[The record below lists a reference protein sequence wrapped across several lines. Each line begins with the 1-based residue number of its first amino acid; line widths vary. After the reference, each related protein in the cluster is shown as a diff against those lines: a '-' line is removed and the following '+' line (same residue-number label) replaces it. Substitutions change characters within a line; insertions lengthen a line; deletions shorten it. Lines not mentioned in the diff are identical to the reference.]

1 MNNSI
6 INNFVDSFIAFLFA
20 ISGPVAIMLSI
31 TSTNNIDPR
40 DVSIWLFGCFAV
52 NGFFSIILTLKNKQ
66 PLVLMWSIPGII
78 LIGYSLKNY
87 SLNDYASVREQL
99 PNLKKKWDPWNTIA
113 AWYLWCDIDPVPFVY

>member
-31 TSTNNIDPR
+31 TSTNNVDPR

-52 NGFFSIILTLKNKQ
+52 NGFFSIILTFKNKQ
-66 PLVLMWSIPGII
+66 PLVLMWSIPGMI
-78 LIGYSLKNY
+78 LIGYSLKNIFIIDG
-87 SLNDYASVREQL
+87 SKRSTKANAFFSGLG
-99 PNLKKKWDPWNTIA
+99 PKKNNCSI
-113 AWYLWCDIDPVPFVY
+113 

>member
-31 TSTNNIDPR
+31 TSANNIDPR

-52 NGFFSIILTLKNKQ
+52 NGFFSIILTFKNKQ
-66 PLVLMWSIPGII
+66 PLV
-78 LIGYSLKNY
+78 
-87 SLNDYASVREQL
+87 
-99 PNLKKKWDPWNTIA
+99 
-113 AWYLWCDIDPVPFVY
+113 